1 MTEEAKK
8 PDFLGLILR
17 VGLFILIGWLSLI
30 FFGNV
35 LFWITG
41 SKLIT
46 ATMATFGAA
55 CVANAMTVR
64 IYERGELSALG
75 LGWSKSSSREFLL
88 GIGSGAAGACA
99 VLLLPVAAGA
109 AAFER
114 VPGSEHVWA
123 SLAFISFVLLFGAFG
138 EEMLFHGYA
147 FQLLVRRLGAFA
159 TILPAAVIFGLAHM
173 DNPNSNLLGV
183 GNTMLWGVL
192 FGYAYWRTS
201 ALWLPIGLH
210 FGWNVALPMF
220 GANLS
225 GFTMGVT
232 GFALH
237 WKAGALWSGG
247 DYGPEGSLLT
257 TAIVVVLFIVL
268 HRYTVEQE

>member
-17 VGLFILIGWLSLI
+17 VGLFVLIGWLSFI

-35 LFWITG
+35 LYWITG
-41 SKLIT
+41 SKLIA
-46 ATMATFGAA
+46 ATMATFAAA
-55 CVANAMTVR
+55 CVANAITVR
-64 IYERGELSALG
+64 IYERGQLSALG
-75 LGWSKSSSREFLL
+75 LGWSHTSSREFLL
-88 GIGSGAAGACA
+88 GLGSGAGGACL
-99 VLLLPVAAGA
+99 VMLLPVVAGA
-109 AAFER
+109 ATFQR
-114 VPGSEHVWA
+114 VPASEHIWA
-123 SLAFISFVLLFGAFG
+123 SLAFVSVVLLFGAFG

-147 FQLLVRRLGAFA
+147 FQLLIRRLGAFA
-159 TILPAAVIFGLAHM
+159 TILPAAVIFGLAHLG
-173 DNPNSNLLGV
+173 NPNSNLFGI

-192 FGYAYWRTS
+192 FGYAYLRTS

-210 FGWNVALPMF
+210 FGWNVALPLF

-232 GFALH
+232 GFGLH
-237 WKAGALWSGG
+237 WNGGMLWSGG

-268 HRYTVEQE
+268 HRFTVEQE